1 MIVPNYEEDLRGS
14 MHKKPKYIRDHW
26 PEFYQYHFNKNQLK
40 KMGFDISQTEAQI
53 MSKLPY
59 YKIYDSGTTK
69 WTLEIA

>member
-1 MIVPNYEEDLRGS
+1 MGFVGGGVSTSYW
-14 MHKKPKYIRDHW
+14 YISYTAHRYHR
-26 PEFYQYHFNKNQLK
+26 YHFNKNQLK

>member
-1 MIVPNYEEDLRGS
+1 
-14 MHKKPKYIRDHW
+14 
-26 PEFYQYHFNKNQLK
+26 
-40 KMGFDISQTEAQI
+40 MGFDISQTEAQI